1 MRVWSLVV
9 ASRHSNY
16 EDFGRVFWTILAFPS
31 LYVPLHAHWSWAAQY
46 RKKVLCKILVTIY
59 SIARQ
64 LFVKVWSRSLLED
77 LLNVLTCVH
86 QRILRPWRFYVDFL
100 NNFGLS
106 FAMWSAACALELGYT
121 VSRKES
127 YVKFM
132 RQSTQLLG
140 VLCVRGCSRSLL
152 EDLLNVLTRVRGY
165 SVLNFSKIIEF

>member
-1 MRVWSLVV
+1 M
-9 ASRHSNY
+9 
-16 EDFGRVFWTILAFPS
+16 
-31 LYVPLHAHWSWAAQY
+31 
-46 RKKVLCKILVTIY
+46 KILGEFFEHCYMFHCMRTGAELH
-59 SIARQ
+59 SIGKKSYVKFSWQSTQ
-64 LFVKVWSRSLLED
+64 LPGKLCMRGCSRSLLED
-77 LLNVLTCVH
+77 LLNVLTCLH

-106 FAMWSAACALELGYT
+106 FAMCSAACALELGYT

>member
-1 MRVWSLVV
+1 MNILCGFFEQFWPLLCYVFCCMRTGAAV
-9 ASRHSNY
+9 SRKES
-16 EDFGRVFWTILAFPS
+16 
-31 LYVPLHAHWSWAAQY
+31 
-46 RKKVLCKILVTIY
+46 Y
-59 SIARQ
+59 SK
-64 LFVKVWSRSLLED
+64 F
-77 LLNVLTCVH
+77 TCVR
-86 QRILRPWRFYVDFL
+86 QRILRPRRFDEDFL

-106 FAMWSAACALELGYT
+106 FAMCSAACALELGYT